1 MKNLSILFVIAIV
14 LFSCKREE
22 VQVNG
27 GLVTITATQYSS
39 PDLKTDI
46 GAPGTVAVTWKATD
60 NLAVFDATGDNVNKL
75 FSYSAGA
82 ATQSGTF
89 SGTISSWTTGQQK
102 TFNAVY
108 PYDASKSG
116 QSYGSYEFAIP
127 ETQTQDFTT
136 NLTKYAHLGVNDFM
150 AASPVTVTK
159 SGADQPTIDFN
170 FQHLMAILDIEVTN
184 NTGAAFTV
192 TQILINRASDNPFT
206 TKARLDL
213 SKSPGQAGF
222 YTPVDGFVFN
232 ELSLTVTSASST
244 GAGGKFMG
252 SMIIAPV
259 NLTGDTDFVVTASGV
274 DYWVTKSTG
283 INLEAG
289 KRYKALI
296 TINPPD
302 LTDSRDSK
310 VYKTV
315 NIGGQT
321 WMAENLAWLPAVV
334 GPATSSSADSYYYVN
349 GYDGTVVAD
358 AKATDNYKKYGALYN
373 WPAAMNGSASSTLV
387 PSGVQG
393 ICPDGWH
400 LPSDAEWTNLTDYL
414 TNNGF
419 GYGGSGDDISKSMAS
434 TSGWTAYGTAGTVG
448 NDQTTNNSS
457 GFTALPG
464 GRSSGGGFSNLGNY
478 AYFWSASEIGTSSAW
493 SRYLSYNVD
502 GVTRFNYI
510 RNHGFSVRCL
520 QNN

>member
-1 MKNLSILFVIAIV
+1 
-14 LFSCKREE
+14 
-22 VQVNG
+22 
-27 GLVTITATQYSS
+27 
-39 PDLKTDI
+39 
-46 GAPGTVAVTWKATD
+46 
-60 NLAVFDATGDNVNKL
+60 
-75 FSYSAGA
+75 
-82 ATQSGTF
+82 
-89 SGTISSWTTGQQK
+89 
-102 TFNAVY
+102 
-108 PYDASKSG
+108 
-116 QSYGSYEFAIP
+116 
-127 ETQTQDFTT
+127 
-136 NLTKYAHLGVNDFM
+136 
-150 AASPVTVTK
+150 
-159 SGADQPTIDFN
+159 
-170 FQHLMAILDIEVTN
+170 
-184 NTGAAFTV
+184 
-192 TQILINRASDNPFT
+192 
-206 TKARLDL
+206 
-213 SKSPGQAGF
+213 
-222 YTPVDGFVFN
+222 
-232 ELSLTVTSASST
+232 
-244 GAGGKFMG
+244 MG

-419 GYGGSGDDISKSMAS
+419 GYGGSGDDIGKSMAS
-434 TSGWTAYGTAGTVG
+434 TSGWAAYGTAGTVG
-448 NDQTTNNSS
+448 NDQTSNNSS

-464 GRSSGGGFSNLGNY
+464 GRSYNGAFDYLGLR
-478 AYFWSASEIGTSSAW
+478 AYFWSASENGTLYAW
-493 SRYLSYNVD
+493 GRYLNYNYD
-502 GVTRFNYI
+502 GVYRLDYYRTV
-510 RNHGFSVRCL
+510 GFSVRCL